1 MNSREESWKISN
13 NIIKEAEKAI
23 VGKENVLKF
32 VVAGIL
38 CDGHILI
45 EDFPGLAKTLMA
57 KTLARILG
65 CGFRRVQFTPDV
77 LPADIIGT
85 YVYDESS
92 GEFKLRK
99 GPLFTNILLA
109 DEINRAPPKTQSALL
124 EAMQERQ
131 ATIEGITHVLPKP
144 FIVMATQNPI
154 EYEGTY
160 PLPEAQIDRFL
171 MRLRIGYPDKKDEI
185 EIMRRRIARKSEDVN
200 VDLIANPTK
209 VLELQKAVEEIH
221 IDSSIQEY
229 IVEIIARTRAD
240 KRLVLG
246 ASPRGSLAVF
256 KIARAIAILNNR
268 DYVTPDDVKRAV
280 IPGVAHRLILKP
292 EIRVRGVTS
301 ENVLEDI
308 LRQVPVPA
316 L

>member
-229 IVEIIARTRAD
+229 
-240 KRLVLG
+240 
-246 ASPRGSLAVF
+246 
-256 KIARAIAILNNR
+256 
-268 DYVTPDDVKRAV
+268 
-280 IPGVAHRLILKP
+280 
-292 EIRVRGVTS
+292 
-301 ENVLEDI
+301 
-308 LRQVPVPA
+308 
-316 L
+316 